1 MSTILNQISN
11 RKGMMSVDEIFNSE
25 YHQKTTQYKEDPLAL
40 ACAVKRQDTE
50 TPGVYFRLDSE
61 RLSVTDEDTELSEKI
76 RSYYSKK
83 WFWQVLKD
91 ASRMSDFRRRACH
104 LLESRIHDC
113 SEQDSGI
120 YFKLPWFY
128 QEDMIYDDFKKTY
141 NTIDIPTIVYGSRAV
156 KSEFELT
163 YLKSSV
169 CKQQKRKLERF
180 WFTNGTYLYN
190 IEITQDNPLIEMFRN
205 MIEPGKSV
213 CFTGYYKIE
222 RLDQM
227 YFYSLFQFNFS
238 KEQNA

>member
-1 MSTILNQISN
+1 MGIIDVQGLGQVNIAGDTPTAEEASTILKAAQL
-11 RKGMMSVDEIFNSE
+11 
-25 YHQKTTQYKEDPLAL
+25 KTT
-40 ACAVKRQDTE
+40 T
-50 TPGVYFRLDSE
+50 
-61 RLSVTDEDTELSEKI
+61 
-76 RSYYSKK
+76 
-83 WFWQVLKD
+83 
-91 ASRMSDFRRRACH
+91 
-104 LLESRIHDC
+104 
-113 SEQDSGI
+113 
-120 YFKLPWFY
+120 
-128 QEDMIYDDFKKTY
+128 
-141 NTIDIPTIVYGSRAV
+141 DIPTIAYGSRGV

-213 CFTGYYKIE
+213 RFTGYYKIE

>member
-1 MSTILNQISN
+1 
-11 RKGMMSVDEIFNSE
+11 
-25 YHQKTTQYKEDPLAL
+25 
-40 ACAVKRQDTE
+40 
-50 TPGVYFRLDSE
+50 
-61 RLSVTDEDTELSEKI
+61 
-76 RSYYSKK
+76 
-83 WFWQVLKD
+83 
-91 ASRMSDFRRRACH
+91 
-104 LLESRIHDC
+104 LESRIRDC

-120 YFKLPWFY
+120 YYKLPWFY

-141 NTIDIPTIVYGSRAV
+141 TTTDIPTIAYGSSRA

-180 WFTNGTYLYN
+180 WFTNGSYLYN

-205 MIEPGKSV
+205 MIEPGKTV
-213 CFTGYYKIE
+213 RFTGYYKIE